1 MSILGFRSDTRG
13 LNRSRLRRSVAVLAI
28 GSAVAAGGGAL
39 MANAKTADPA
49 PINPPSV
56 QAPVPG
62 LADLVEQVRPAVVSI
77 LVEGRRAGGQG
88 PRFDFPDDERF
99 REFFERFFGQRPGQ
113 GFGRE
118 DDRGRDGPAQRV
130 RAAGSGFIVSP
141 DGFVVTNN
149 HLVGDADEIKV
160 ILDDGT
166 EVEAELKGTDPKT
179 DLALLKLK
187 SGEPLPYVEF
197 GTSENTR
204 AGDWVVA
211 IGNPFGLGGTV
222 TTGIVSAR
230 GRDINAG
237 PYDDFLQID
246 APINRGN
253 SGGPLFDLNGRV
265 VGVNTAIFSPSGG
278 NIGIGFAIPA
288 DQARSVIDSLKE
300 KGYVARGKLG
310 VQIQTVTPELADGL
324 GLEEPRGAVVSA
336 VVEDS
341 PAEKAGI
348 RVGDVIVGFNGENV
362 EDAGALPELVANA
375 GPGAEAEVTVLREG
389 ERRAMD
395 VTLAAQ
401 EQTVAK
407 SGADDARENDEARL
421 GVMAAPVN
429 DETRARFDLPESVEG
444 TVVIRVQRGS
454 PAARAGLR
462 PGDVILQVNGETVG
476 SPQALARAVADN
488 PNGLVMLVNRGGNQW
503 FTSVEPESV
512 G

>member
-1 MSILGFRSDTRG
+1 MSVPMFRNNTRARG
-13 LNRSRLRRSVAVLAI
+13 AWLRRVVVAVAI
-28 GSAVAAGGGAL
+28 GSTVAAGGGAL
-39 MANAKTADPA
+39 IANAKTADPG
-49 PINPPSV
+49 PISPPSV

-77 LVEGRRAGGQG
+77 VVEGRMVRRQG
-88 PRFDFPDDERF
+88 PPFEFHGDERF

-113 GFGRE
+113 GFGRH
-118 DDRGRDGPAQRV
+118 DGRDHEAPAQRV
-130 RAAGSGFIVSP
+130 RAAGSGFIVSA

-149 HLVGDADEIKV
+149 HVVGKAEEIKV

-166 EVEAELKGTDPKT
+166 ELDATLKGTDPKT
-179 DLALLKLK
+179 DLALLKVDTDK
-187 SGEPLPYVEF
+187 ALPYVEF
-197 GTSENTR
+197 GSSENTR

-246 APINRGN
+246 APINKGN
-253 SGGPLFDLNGRV
+253 SGGPLFSLEGKV
-265 VGVNTAIFSPSGG
+265 VGVNAAIFSPSGG

-288 DQARSVIDSLKE
+288 DQASAVIASLKE
-300 KGYVARGKLG
+300 EGYVARGKLG

-324 GLEEPRGAVVSA
+324 GLDEPRGALVSN

-341 PAEKAGI
+341 PAEQAGI
-348 RVGDVIVGFNGENV
+348 QVGDVIVGFNGEDV
-362 EDAGALPELVANA
+362 KDARALPELVANA

-389 ERRAMD
+389 NRRAMNA
-395 VTLAAQ
+395 TLAGQ
-401 EQTVAK
+401 EQDVAK
-407 SGADDARENDEARL
+407 GGTDNSPGGDGPRL
-421 GVMAAPVN
+421 GVMVAPVN
-429 DETRARFDLPESVEG
+429 DETRARFDLPASVTG
-444 TVVIRVQRGS
+444 TVVVRVERGS

-462 PGDVILQVNGETVG
+462 PGDLILQVNGEPVG
-476 SPQALARAVADN
+476 SPQALAEAVQDN
-488 PNGLVMLVNRGGNQW
+488 PDKLVMLVNRSGNQW
-503 FTSVEPESV
+503 FTSVRPETV